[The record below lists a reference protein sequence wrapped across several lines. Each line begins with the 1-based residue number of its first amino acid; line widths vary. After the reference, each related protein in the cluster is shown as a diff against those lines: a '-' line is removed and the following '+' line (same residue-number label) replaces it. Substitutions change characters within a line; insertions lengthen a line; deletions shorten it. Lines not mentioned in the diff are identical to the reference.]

1 MMNITVIG
9 GGSWGTTLAQVLTD
23 NGHTCLIYDINASF
37 VDAINNTHIHPFF
50 TDVVLPESI
59 SATLDLENAVNF
71 SDYLLLA
78 VPTKVMR
85 EVVLRGINKLLT
97 SPKVFINVSK
107 GIEPGT
113 LKRIS
118 EIVEEEIDPK
128 YLKGF
133 VVLTGPSHAEEVIL
147 RKLTVL
153 VSASKD
159 HELAKE
165 VQLLFSNDKYL
176 RVYTSN
182 DLIGCELGG
191 AIKNAIAVVSGI
203 STGLGLGENARA
215 ALISRGVLEIVA
227 IVEAL
232 GGKKETAF
240 GLTGIGDLIVTASS
254 ENSRNFRAGKKI
266 GLGENVLDVV
276 NNSTQTVEG
285 VRTIVAANQIAE
297 QYNLTLPIIQ
307 TAYQVLFNGLEAKE
321 AVYKLL
327 SRALK
332 ME

>member
-1 MMNITVIG
+1 MNVCVIG
-9 GGSWGTTLAQVLTD
+9 GGSWGTTLAQVLID
-23 NGHTCLIYDINASF
+23 NNHNTLVYDINKEF
-37 VDAINNTHIHPFF
+37 VDSINLKHIHPFF
-50 TDVVLPESI
+50 NDIILPECLK
-59 SATLDLENAVNF
+59 ATTDLEEAVIF
-71 SDYLLLA
+71 SDYILLA
-78 VPTKVMR
+78 VPTKVNR
-85 EVVLRGINKLLT
+85 VVLRQINELIK

-107 GIEPGT
+107 GIEPGS

-118 EIVEEEIDPK
+118 EIVSEEIDQR

-133 VVLTGPSHAEEVIL
+133 VTLTGPSHAEEVIL

-153 VSASKD
+153 VSAS
-159 HELAKE
+159 ENEALARE

-176 RVYTSN
+176 RVYTSQ
-182 DLIGCELGG
+182 DLIGCEIGG

-215 ALISRGVLEIVA
+215 ALISRGVLEIVM
-227 IVEAL
+227 IVETL

-254 ENSRNFRAGKKI
+254 ENSRNFQAGKRI
-266 GLGENVLDVV
+266 GKGENVNDVV
-276 NNSTQTVEG
+276 NTSKQTVEG
-285 VRTIVAANQIAE
+285 VRTIIAANEIA
-297 QYNLTLPIIQ
+297 QKYNLELPIIQ
-307 TAYQVLFNGLEAKE
+307 MAYNVLFNDLDVKDAIK
-321 AVYKLL
+321 KLL